1 MTLTINTPAAR
12 VERAFK
18 KLSAAAETLNSASD
32 DLSKRIAPLDAAFK
46 KLGLGVAAW
55 VTISGNVDGSEWWSR
70 DLGYA
75 RVNGKWGIA
84 LRDISGDYQ
93 DPNNDDRETWHFN
106 EAPRWLRI
114 DGSAKLPDL
123 LEKLLEQTEDTTKKV
138 RARAVQVAELAEIVT
153 NLAASNTEQK

>member
-1 MTLTINTPAAR
+1 MALTINTPAAR

-32 DLSKRIAPLDAAFK
+32 DLSRRIAPLDAAFK

-55 VTISGNVDGSEWWSR
+55 VTISGSVDGSEWWSR

-84 LRDISGDYQ
+84 LRDVSGDYQ
-93 DPNNDDRETWHFN
+93 NPNDDSGETWLFN

-123 LEKLLEQTEDTTKKV
+123 LEKLLEQTEDTTKKI
-138 RARAVQVAELAEIVT
+138 RARATQITELADIVT
-153 NLAASNTEQK
+153 NLASGSTEQK